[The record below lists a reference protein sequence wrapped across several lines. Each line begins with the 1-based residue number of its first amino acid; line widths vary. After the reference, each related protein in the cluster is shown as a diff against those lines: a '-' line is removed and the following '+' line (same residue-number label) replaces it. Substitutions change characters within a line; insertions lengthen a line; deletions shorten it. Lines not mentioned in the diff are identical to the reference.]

1 MQLTERVSSG
11 APAMNFVE
19 VVEDIGKG
27 VDLAG
32 ITIILVGLIA
42 SSVQFLR
49 RLRNDLGSAYDLYR
63 VGLGRAILLG
73 LEFLI
78 AGDIIRTV
86 ATSPTFQSVGILG
99 SIVLIRT
106 FLSLALNL
114 EVEGRLPWQRGRNA
128 QAAP

>member
-1 MQLTERVSSG
+1 MT
-11 APAMNFVE
+11 FDE
-19 VVEDIGKG
+19 VVDVIGKG
-27 VDLAG
+27 VDVAG
-32 ITIILVGLIA
+32 IAIVVIGVVVG
-42 SSVQFLR
+42 SLR
-49 RLRNDLGSAYDLYR
+49 YLSRVRADAGSAYRLYR

-106 FLSLALNL
+106 FLSITLNL
-114 EVEGRLPWQRGRNA
+114 EVEGRLPWRGGKESEA
-128 QAAP
+128 GS

>member
-1 MQLTERVSSG
+1 
-11 APAMNFVE
+11 MNLVG
-19 VVEDIGKG
+19 VVEDTGKG
-27 VDLAG
+27 VDVAG
-32 ITIILVGLIA
+32 ITIILIGVLA

-49 RLRNDLGSAYDLYR
+49 RMRSDVGSAYGFYR

-86 ATSPTFQSVGILG
+86 ATAPTFQSVGILG
-99 SIVLIRT
+99 GIVLIRT

-114 EVEGRLPWQRGRNA
+114 EVEGRLPWQRGRKA
-128 QAAP
+128 EVAP

>member
-1 MQLTERVSSG
+1 VWITS
-11 APAMNFVE
+11 ANFAG

-27 VDLAG
+27 VDVVG
-32 ITIILVGLIA
+32 ITIILVGVMG

-49 RLRNDLGSAYDLYR
+49 RMRRDVGDAYRLYR

-114 EVEGRLPWQRGRNA
+114 EVEGRLPWQGSAKAEATR
-128 QAAP
+128 

>member
-1 MQLTERVSSG
+1 
-11 APAMNFVE
+11 MNFVE

-27 VDLAG
+27 VDVAG
-32 ITIILVGLIA
+32 ITIILVGVLA

-49 RLRNDLGSAYDLYR
+49 RVRNGVGSAYGPYR

-114 EVEGRLPWQRGRNA
+114 EVEGRLPWQRA
-128 QAAP
+128 IKAEAAP

>member
-1 MQLTERVSSG
+1 
-11 APAMNFVE
+11 MNFVE
-19 VVEDIGKG
+19 VVDVVGKG
-27 VDLAG
+27 VDVAG
-32 ITIILVGLIA
+32 ITIILIGVLA
-42 SSVQFLR
+42 SSVQFLHRMR
-49 RLRNDLGSAYDLYR
+49 RDVGSAYGIYR

-114 EVEGRLPWQRGRNA
+114 EVEGRLPWQKGRKA
-128 QAAP
+128 EAAS

>member
-1 MQLTERVSSG
+1 
-11 APAMNFVE
+11 MNFVG
-19 VVEDIGKG
+19 VVEGVGKA
-27 VDLAG
+27 VDVAG
-32 ITIILVGLIA
+32 ITIILVGVLA

-49 RLRNDLGSAYDLYR
+49 RLPSDASSAYGLYR

-86 ATSPTFQSVGILG
+86 ATSPTFQSVGVLG

-114 EVEGRLPWQRGRNA
+114 EVEGRLPWQRGRKA
-128 QAAP
+128 ETAPP

>member
-1 MQLTERVSSG
+1 
-11 APAMNFVE
+11 MNFIE
-19 VVEDIGKG
+19 VVEDVGRG
-27 VDLAG
+27 VDVAG
-32 ITIILVGLIA
+32 ITIILVGVLV

-49 RLRNDLGSAYDLYR
+49 RLRKELGTAYGLYR

-73 LEFLI
+73 LVFLI

-114 EVEGRLPWQRGRNA
+114 EVGRGP
-128 QAAP
+128 AAVGAR

>member
-1 MQLTERVSSG
+1 
-11 APAMNFVE
+11 MNFVG

-27 VDLAG
+27 VDSAG
-32 ITIILVGLIA
+32 IAIILVGVLA

-49 RLRNDLGSAYDLYR
+49 RLPSDVGSAYGLYR

-114 EVEGRLPWQRGRNA
+114 EVEGRLPWQRGT
-128 QAAP
+128 QADATRPGAPAL

>member
-1 MQLTERVSSG
+1 
-11 APAMNFVE
+11 MNFVG
-19 VVEDIGKG
+19 VVEDVGKG
-27 VDLAG
+27 VDVAG
-32 ITIILVGLIA
+32 ITIILVGVLA

-49 RLRNDLGSAYDLYR
+49 RLRNDVGSAYGLYR

-114 EVEGRLPWQRGRNA
+114 EVEGRLPWQRGRKA
-128 QAAP
+128 EAAP

>member
-1 MQLTERVSSG
+1 MAL
-11 APAMNFVE
+11 AMNFAE
-19 VVEDIGKG
+19 LVEDVGKG
-27 VDLAG
+27 VDVAG
-32 ITIILVGLIA
+32 ITVILVGVLA
-42 SSVQFLR
+42 STVQFLR
-49 RLRNDLGSAYDLYR
+49 RLRHDLGSAYALYR

-106 FLSLALNL
+106 FLSLALNM
-114 EVEGRLPWQRGRNA
+114 EVEHRLPWQSGRNA
-128 QAAP
+128 EVAP